1 MKTEIEKQ
9 NFIDK
14 IAKKLF
20 AYEDE
25 RKKRIVGLLIKQI
38 ITLAIV
44 YATCK
49 GAIIWAENHTV
60 ISVFCAF
67 IALFS
72 GIVFFCNFSD
82 DNKEFKTYLKKKC
95 KRQIL
100 KEFGLSTISG
110 ECFTDETL
118 KKSNLFSI
126 YSYQEYDDVIE
137 GCYNEVNYTIAE
149 TKLVVQNRKNEF
161 DVFKGVVISFKSNKK
176 ILAETL
182 VTSKGDKH
190 IRNYPPCS
198 SAILIVVPF
207 LLLFPTLISIY
218 FLFRVGE
225 SFKSIGGDFSAIPN
239 HNLFWQSLFLPNIL
253 NFLLPLVIIL
263 GVGIPLFY
271 QMKKMQKVKL
281 EDVDF
286 DKHFSVYTKDQ
297 VEARYLLTPTFMER
311 LKHLETSFGTKGIK
325 CSFFDD
331 CIMFAISSKKD
342 LFELGSLYKSLKSK
356 KSVEEFYNEI
366 QSVQNM
372 IDYLKLNEKTG
383 L

>member
-1 MKTEIEKQ
+1 MKTETEKQ

-14 IAKKLF
+14 IAQKLS
-20 AYEDE
+20 AYEHE
-25 RKKRIVGLLIKQI
+25 RKKRIVKLIVKQLI
-38 ITLAIV
+38 ALAI
-44 YATCK
+44 ACSTFK
-49 GAIIWAENHTV
+49 LAMIWVENYTV
-60 ISVFCAF
+60 ISIFCSF
-67 IALFS
+67 ITLLSF
-72 GIVFFCNFSD
+72 IVFFGNFLD

-100 KEFGLSTISG
+100 EEFGLSTISG

-126 YSYQEYDDVIE
+126 YSYQEYDDIIE

-149 TKLVVQNRKNEF
+149 TKLVVQNSKNEF

-182 VTSKGDKH
+182 VTSKGDNH
-190 IRNYPPCS
+190 IRNYPPIS
-198 SAILIVVPF
+198 SAILVLVPF
-207 LLLFPTLISIY
+207 LFLFPILISIY
-218 FLFRVGE
+218 FLFNVWE

-239 HNLFWQSLFLPNIL
+239 YNLFLQSFFLPNIL

-281 EDVDF
+281 EDVSF
-286 DKHFSVYTKDQ
+286 DKQFSVYTKDQ

-311 LKHLETSFGTKGIK
+311 LKHLETSFGTRGIK

>member
-14 IAKKLF
+14 IAKKLS
-20 AYEDE
+20 AYEGE
-25 RKKRIVGLLIKQI
+25 RKKRIVKLIVKQLI
-38 ITLAIV
+38 ALAIV

-49 GAIIWAENHTV
+49 GAIIWAENHTF
-60 ISVFCAF
+60 ISIFCSF
-67 IALFS
+67 ITLLSA
-72 GIVFFCNFSD
+72 IAFFCNFSD

-239 HNLFWQSLFLPNIL
+239 YNLFWQSLFLPNL
-253 NFLLPLVIIL
+253 FNFIVPLVIIL

-271 QMKKMQKVKL
+271 QMKKMQNVKL
-281 EDVDF
+281 EDVGF
-286 DKHFSVYTKDQ
+286 DKQFSVYTKDQ

-311 LKHLETSFGTKGIK
+311 LKHLETSFGTRGIK

>member
-14 IAKKLF
+14 IAKKLS
-20 AYEDE
+20 AYEGE
-25 RKKRIVGLLIKQI
+25 RKKRIVKLIVKQLI
-38 ITLAIV
+38 ALAIV

-271 QMKKMQKVKL
+271 QMKKMQNVKL
-281 EDVDF
+281 EDVGF
-286 DKHFSVYTKDQ
+286 DKQFSVYTKDQ

-311 LKHLETSFGTKGIK
+311 LKHLETSFGTRGIK

>member
-9 NFIDK
+9 NFIDR
-14 IAKKLF
+14 ITQKLS
-20 AYEDE
+20 AYEEE
-25 RKKRIVGLLIKQI
+25 RKKRILGLIIKQI
-38 ITLAIV
+38 IALAIA
-44 YATCK
+44 YATFK
-49 GAIIWAENHTV
+49 LTMMWLENHTY
-60 ISVFCAF
+60 ISVFCSF
-67 IALFS
+67 ISIISVIA
-72 GIVFFCNFSD
+72 FFCNFSD
-82 DNKEFKTYLKKKC
+82 DNKEFKKFLKKKC
-95 KRQIL
+95 MRQIL
-100 KEFGLSTISG
+100 KEFGLTTMDG
-110 ECFTDETL
+110 ECFSDETL
-118 KKSNLFSI
+118 KKSNLFPL

-149 TKLVVQNRKNEF
+149 TKLVVKNRKNEY

-182 VTSKGDKH
+182 VTSKGDNN
-190 IRNYPPCS
+190 IRNYPPSS
-198 SAILIVVPF
+198 SAILILVPF
-207 LLLFPTLISIY
+207 LLLFPILISIY
-218 FLFRVGE
+218 FLFSVGE

-239 HNLFWQSLFLPNIL
+239 YNLFWQSLFLPNIL

>member
-14 IAKKLF
+14 IAKKLS
-20 AYEDE
+20 AYEGE
-25 RKKRIVGLLIKQI
+25 RKKRIVKLIVKQLI
-38 ITLAIV
+38 ALAIV

-100 KEFGLSTISG
+100 EEFGLSTISG

-207 LLLFPTLISIY
+207 LLLFPTLISLY
-218 FLFRVGE
+218 FVFRVGE

-271 QMKKMQKVKL
+271 QMKKMQNVKL
-281 EDVDF
+281 EDVGF
-286 DKHFSVYTKDQ
+286 DKQFSVYTKDQ

>member
-14 IAKKLF
+14 IAKKLS
-20 AYEDE
+20 AYEGE
-25 RKKRIVGLLIKQI
+25 RKKRIVKLIVKQLI
-38 ITLAIV
+38 ALAIV

-100 KEFGLSTISG
+100 EEFGLSTISG

-271 QMKKMQKVKL
+271 QMKKMQNVKL
-281 EDVDF
+281 EDVGF
-286 DKHFSVYTKDQ
+286 DKQFSVYTKDQ

-311 LKHLETSFGTKGIK
+311 LKHLETSFGTRGIK

>member
-1 MKTEIEKQ
+1 MQTENKKQ
-9 NFIDK
+9 NFIDR
-14 IAKKLF
+14 ITQKLS
-20 AYEDE
+20 AYEEE
-25 RKKRIVGLLIKQI
+25 RKKRILGLIIKQI
-38 ITLAIV
+38 IALAIA
-44 YATCK
+44 YATFK
-49 GAIIWAENHTV
+49 LTMMWLENHTY
-60 ISVFCAF
+60 ISVFCSF
-67 IALFS
+67 ISIISVIA
-72 GIVFFCNFSD
+72 FFCNFSD
-82 DNKEFKTYLKKKC
+82 DNKEFKKFLKKKC
-95 KRQIL
+95 MRQIL
-100 KEFGLSTISG
+100 KEFGLTTMDG
-110 ECFTDETL
+110 ECFSDETL
-118 KKSNLFSI
+118 KKSNLFPL
-126 YSYQEYDDVIE
+126 YSYQEHDDVIE

-149 TKLVVQNRKNEF
+149 TKLVVKNRKNEY

-182 VTSKGDKH
+182 VTSKGDNN
-190 IRNYPPCS
+190 IRNYPPSS
-198 SAILIVVPF
+198 SAILILVPF
-207 LLLFPTLISIY
+207 LLLFPILISIY
-218 FLFRVGE
+218 FLFSVGE

-239 HNLFWQSLFLPNIL
+239 YNLFWQSLFLPNIL

>member
-14 IAKKLF
+14 IAKKLS
-20 AYEDE
+20 AYEGE
-25 RKKRIVGLLIKQI
+25 RKKRIVKLIVKQLI
-38 ITLAIV
+38 ALAIV

-281 EDVDF
+281 EDVGF
-286 DKHFSVYTKDQ
+286 DKQFSVYTKDQ

-311 LKHLETSFGTKGIK
+311 LKHLETSFGTRGIK

>member
-9 NFIDK
+9 NFIDR
-14 IAKKLF
+14 ITQKLS
-20 AYEDE
+20 AYEEE
-25 RKKRIVGLLIKQI
+25 RKKRILGLIIKQI
-38 ITLAIV
+38 IALAIA
-44 YATCK
+44 YATFK
-49 GAIIWAENHTV
+49 LTMMWLENHTY
-60 ISVFCAF
+60 ISVFCSF
-67 IALFS
+67 ISIISVIA
-72 GIVFFCNFSD
+72 FFCNFSD
-82 DNKEFKTYLKKKC
+82 DNKEFKKFLKKKC
-95 KRQIL
+95 MRQIL
-100 KEFGLSTISG
+100 KEFGLTTMDG
-110 ECFTDETL
+110 ECFSDETL
-118 KKSNLFSI
+118 KKSNLFPL
-126 YSYQEYDDVIE
+126 YSYQEHDDVIE

-149 TKLVVQNRKNEF
+149 TKLVVKNRKNEY

-182 VTSKGDKH
+182 VTSKGDNN
-190 IRNYPPCS
+190 IRNYPPSS
-198 SAILIVVPF
+198 SAILILVPF
-207 LLLFPTLISIY
+207 LLLFPILISIY
-218 FLFRVGE
+218 FLFSVGE

-239 HNLFWQSLFLPNIL
+239 YNLFWQSLFLPNIL

>member
-25 RKKRIVGLLIKQI
+25 RKKRILGLIIKQI
-38 ITLAIV
+38 IALAIA
-44 YATCK
+44 YATFK
-49 GAIIWAENHTV
+49 LTMMWLENHTY
-60 ISVFCAF
+60 ISVFCSF
-67 IALFS
+67 ISIISVIA
-72 GIVFFCNFSD
+72 FFCNFSD
-82 DNKEFKTYLKKKC
+82 DNKEFKKFLKKKC
-95 KRQIL
+95 MRQIL
-100 KEFGLSTISG
+100 KEFGLTTMDG
-110 ECFTDETL
+110 ECFSDETL
-118 KKSNLFSI
+118 KKSNLFPL
-126 YSYQEYDDVIE
+126 YSYQEHDDVIE

-149 TKLVVQNRKNEF
+149 TKLVVKNRKNEY

-182 VTSKGDKH
+182 VTSKGDNN
-190 IRNYPPCS
+190 IRNYPPS
-198 SAILIVVPF
+198 SRAILILVPF
-207 LLLFPTLISIY
+207 LLLFPILISIY
-218 FLFRVGE
+218 FLFSVGE

-239 HNLFWQSLFLPNIL
+239 YNLFWQSLFLPNIL